1 MEKEE
6 KKETE
11 GSVINSTKQP
21 NTITS
26 LKNDFIALGVKPGD
40 TIIMHSSLSKI
51 GWTVGGSVAVITA
64 ILEILTP
71 DGTLVMPTFT
81 SGNSEPSDWEHP
93 PVPKNWWDT
102 IRNEMPAFNP
112 KVTPTRGMGI
122 IVETFRN
129 WPGVSRT
136 NHPVSSFAAWGKH
149 ANFILDNHDLEADLG
164 EETPLSRLYELN
176 GSILLL
182 GVTHENNTSLHLAE
196 YRSDFPGKKH
206 NITGSAM
213 MVNNQ
218 RKWVEWKEID
228 LNPDDFEQLGADYE
242 SSIDYQLGKVG
253 EANARLISLRS
264 IVDFAIEWLPKN
276 RKAP

>member
-1 MEKEE
+1 MEKEK

-26 LKNDFIALGVKPGD
+26 LKSDFMALGVKRGD
-40 TIIMHSSLSKI
+40 IVIMHSSLSKI
-51 GWTVGGSVAVITA
+51 GWTVGGSVAVLKA
-64 ILEILTP
+64 IIEILTP
-71 DGTLVMPTFT
+71 EGTLVMPTFT
-81 SGNSEPSDWEHP
+81 GGNSEPSDWEHP
-93 PVPKNWWDT
+93 PVPKTWWDT
-102 IRNEMPAFNP
+102 IRNEMPAFDP
-112 KVTPTRGMGI
+112 KITPTRGMGI

-129 WPGVSRT
+129 WPGVLRT
-136 NHPVSSFAAWGKH
+136 DHPISSFAAWGKH
-149 ANFILDNHDLEADLG
+149 ANYILDNHDLEADLG

-182 GVTHENNTSLHLAE
+182 GVSHENNTSLHLAE
-196 YRSDFPGKKH
+196 YRSEFPGKKH
-206 NITGSAM
+206 NNTGSAM

-218 RKWVEWKEID
+218 RKWVEWKELD

>member
-1 MEKEE
+1 
-6 KKETE
+6 
-11 GSVINSTKQP
+11 
-21 NTITS
+21 
-26 LKNDFIALGVKPGD
+26 
-40 TIIMHSSLSKI
+40 
-51 GWTVGGSVAVITA
+51 
-64 ILEILTP
+64 
-71 DGTLVMPTFT
+71 
-81 SGNSEPSDWEHP
+81 
-93 PVPKNWWDT
+93 
-102 IRNEMPAFNP
+102 MPAFDP
-112 KVTPTRGMGI
+112 KITPTRGMGI

-136 NHPVSSFAAWGKH
+136 THPVSSFAAWGKH

-196 YRSDFPGKKH
+196 YRSEFPGKRH

-218 RKWVEWKEID
+218 RKWVEWKELD
-228 LNPDDFEQLGADYE
+228 LNSDDFEQLGLDYE